1 MAKFL
6 RRKVKFLIRQVEA
19 WPEVELG
26 WTYNNVWNVGR
37 IITRAKNEGKAI
49 TAYLKRKG
57 ITFYRGRTRI
67 EFDGDNYTIVDRKT
81 GEPLFDAV
89 YEGETFS

>member
-6 RRKVKFLIRQVEA
+6 VRQVEA
-19 WPEVELG
+19 WADDECG
-26 WTYNNVWNVGR
+26 WNYNNVWNIGEMV
-37 IITRAKNEGKAI
+37 TKAKNEKAAL
-49 TAYLKRKG
+49 TAFLRRNG
-57 ITFYRGRTRI
+57 IAFKKNRTRI

-89 YEGETFS
+89 YEEG

>member
-6 RRKVKFLIRQVEA
+6 VRQVDA
-19 WPEVELG
+19 WAYDDG
-26 WTYNNVWNVGR
+26 WNYNNVWNIGEMV
-37 IITRAKNEGKAI
+37 TKAKNEKAAL
-49 TAYLKRKG
+49 TAFLRRNG
-57 ITFYRGRTRI
+57 IAFKKNRTRI

-89 YEGETFS
+89 YEEG

>member
-1 MAKFL
+1 MATFL
-6 RRKVKFLIRQVEA
+6 VRQVDA
-19 WPEVELG
+19 WVEPEGG

-37 IITRAKNEGKAI
+37 IFTRAKNERQAI
-49 TAYLKRKG
+49 TAYLRKKG
-57 ITFYRGRTRI
+57 IRFFSGKTRI